1 MKRSLQI
8 GFKNIRQF
16 LPHIQ
21 YLQTPQILA
30 SRYQKTDGK
39 YFRSSMNIYKGVN
52 YAKKSI

>member
-1 MKRSLQI
+1 MKRLLQI
-8 GFKNIRQF
+8 WFKKIRQL